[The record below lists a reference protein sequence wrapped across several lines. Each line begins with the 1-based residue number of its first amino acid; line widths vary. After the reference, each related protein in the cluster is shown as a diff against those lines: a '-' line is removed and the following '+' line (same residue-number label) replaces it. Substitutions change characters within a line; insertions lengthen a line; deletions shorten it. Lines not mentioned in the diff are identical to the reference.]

1 MITFVTIVHVIV
13 SVFLV
18 LVVLLQQGK
27 GQDLAGAFGGGGSQ
41 ANVGVRSATT
51 VLHRLTTVAA
61 VMFMVTSLSLTI
73 MISSPGSSSV
83 IGDDAVPEPIEEAA
97 PVDVEQP
104 EEAAPGAEGQT
115 DDTPDDGAASDPDPG
130 P

>member
-27 GQDLAGAFGGGGSQ
+27 GQDIAGAFGGGGSQ
-41 ANVGVRSATT
+41 ANVGVRSGTT

-83 IGDDAVPEPIEEAA
+83 ISEDAVPVPIEEPA
-97 PVDVEQP
+97 PLDAEQP
-104 EEAAPGAEGQT
+104 DQAA
-115 DDTPDDGAASDPDPG
+115 PDPG

>member
-104 EEAAPGAEGQT
+104 EGSRARRGRA
-115 DDTPDDGAASDPDPG
+115 D
-130 P
+130 

>member
-1 MITFVTIVHVIV
+1 MITFVTVVHVIV

-41 ANVGVRSATT
+41 ANVGVRTATT

-61 VMFMVTSLSLTI
+61 IMFMVTSLSLTI

-83 IGDDAVPEPIEEAA
+83 ISEDAVPEPIEEAT
-97 PVDVEQP
+97 PVDVEPP
-104 EEAAPGAEGQT
+104 EEAPPDTEGQT
-115 DDTPDDGAASDPDPG
+115 DDTPDEGATSEPDPG

>member
-1 MITFVTIVHVIV
+1 MLIFLTIVHVVV
-13 SVFLV
+13 SVFLI

-27 GQDLAGAFGGGGSQ
+27 GQDIAGAFGGGGSQ

-51 VLHRLTTVAA
+51 VLHRVTTCAA
-61 VMFMVTSLSLTI
+61 VMFMVTSLTLTI
-73 MISSPGSSSV
+73 MISNPGSSSV
-83 IGDDAVPEPIEEAA
+83 ISEDAAPIEEPI

-104 EEAAPGAEGQT
+104 TETAPETEEQIEGT
-115 DDTPDDGAASDPDPG
+115 RDEGEVSDPG

>member
-1 MITFVTIVHVIV
+1 MITFLTILHVIV
-13 SVFLV
+13 SVFLI

-41 ANVGVRSATT
+41 ANVGARSATT

-61 VMFMVTSLSLTI
+61 VMFMVTSLTLTI

-83 IGDDAVPEPIEEAA
+83 ISEDAVAPIEVPVPAEA
-97 PVDVEQP
+97 EQP
-104 EEAAPGAEGQT
+104 EPVAPDTETQP
-115 DDTPDDGAASDPDPG
+115 DDTPEDGAAPDPG

>member
-51 VLHRLTTVAA
+51 ILHRLTTVAA
-61 VMFMVTSLSLTI
+61 VMFMMTSLSLTI

-83 IGDDAVPEPIEEAA
+83 ISEDAVPPIEEPAA
-97 PVDVEQP
+97 VDAEQSP
-104 EEAAPGAEGQT
+104 DTEGQT
-115 DDTPDDGAASDPDPG
+115 DDTPDEGATSDPDPG